1 MSPTPIND
9 LFTKASLALTGY
21 SPDQFVFENA
31 PLSTRKE
38 AAQWSIAY
46 LAIVLGGQQIMRAS
60 VQKPISIK
68 PIFFL
73 HNAML
78 SIVSAGLLLLFLELV
93 IPDLLKNGL
102 MWSIC
107 HEDAWSSRLELL
119 FYINYL
125 IKYYELLDTIFLVL
139 KKKKLEFLHVYHH
152 AATMVLCYFE
162 LEGRTAVSWVPV
174 TLNLFVH
181 VIMYYYYARTA
192 VSSKPI
198 WWKKYLTTLQITQ
211 FILDIFAIYLA
222 TYTYV
227 SSAMYPD
234 IIPNFGLG
242 TCRGK
247 PIAAWIGCAIIT
259 SYLGLFVQFFIKT
272 YGDNKN
278 KRRQA
283 KKEVAD
289 AVGVGEKE
297 KVVGAVKREGNASPV
312 RRKNRTMAD

>member
-1 MSPTPIND
+1 MTWPTYAND
-9 LFTKASLALTGY
+9 LFDKAALAISGHL
-21 SPDQFVFENA
+21 PDEFVFEKA

-38 AAQWSIAY
+38 AAQWSLAY
-46 LAIVLGGQQIMRAS
+46 LAIVLGGQAFMRSA
-60 VQKPISIK
+60 VPKPVSFK

-78 SIVSAGLLLLFLELV
+78 SIVSAGLLILFLELV
-93 IPDLLKNGL
+93 IPDLLKHGL

-107 HEDAWSSRLELL
+107 HEDAWNSRLELL

-227 SSAMYPD
+227 SSAMLPGV
-234 IIPNFGLG
+234 IPNFGLG

-247 PIAAWIGCAIIT
+247 PVAAWIGCVIIT

-272 YGDNKN
+272 YGD
-278 KRRQA
+278 KRRAAKA
-283 KKEVAD
+283 KKELKD
-289 AVGVGEKE
+289 AGGVGEKE
-297 KVVGAVKREGNASPV
+297 KVLKGVKREGASPV